1 MGSSFLEGVKTKI
14 SRLLPKGSAVHS
26 VFLLAGGTT
35 IAQALGILTMP
46 IFSRIYSPGDFGVL
60 ALFTSITSILVEL
73 SGLRYYLAI
82 PLPKKNAFARSLV
95 VLSFFI
101 QCVFIA
107 LLSVFLLFAKDWILP
122 LISAELL
129 EPYWFLI
136 PLGVGG
142 MGFYTMLTQWAVR
155 EKEFSLIAK
164 TRLTQSLSGI
174 VTKLV
179 LGLLGIKPLGLIL
192 GTIASQA
199 GGVTS
204 LAKRLLGKN
213 GIPEVDRT
221 QIKRV
226 AIRYRKFPIY
236 STWGGLLNTLGRQI
250 TPIMLVALYS
260 PEIAGFFAFGMQ
272 ILQLPATFI
281 GQAIGQ
287 VFVQKASVAKYEGNL
302 AEVSLKTFKALL
314 RIGTFPILCL
324 GLLAPDLFSFFFGEQ
339 WRMAG
344 EFSRYLAPWV
354 VLAFVY
360 SPLSLL
366 FPILDRQDIGLAF
379 EIFFVSSRISVI
391 WIGSIFG
398 RPDYSIIGFGS
409 VSALFLLTGMVWL
422 LYKAGNPSRGVF
434 MTVFRETSFAL
445 AFLFPSVLSM
455 LFSDSIL
462 IFVPVA
468 LVSGLA
474 FLVVSFKEIR
484 KIRRG
489 L

>member
-1 MGSSFLEGVKTKI
+1 MWSSFLEGVKTKI

-82 PLPKKNAFARSLV
+82 PLPKKTAFARSLV

-101 QCVFIA
+101 QCFFIA

-129 EPYWFLI
+129 KPYWFLI

-142 MGFYTMLTQWAVR
+142 MGFYLMLTQWAVR

-192 GTIASQA
+192 GAIASQA

-204 LAKRLLGKN
+204 LAKRLIGKN
-213 GIPEVDRT
+213 GIPEVERT

-236 STWGGLLNTLGRQI
+236 STWGGLLNTLGLQI

-354 VLAFVY
+354 WLDFVH

-366 FPILDRQDIGLAF
+366 FHVLGRQRTYL
-379 EIFFVSSRISVI
+379 IFHAVSLPVYAISI
-391 WIGSIFG
+391 WLGAM
-398 RPDYSIIGFGS
+398 FGS
-409 VSALFLLTGMVWL
+409 SLLSVAFLSVSGCVFLLTVIYFL
-422 LYKAGNPSRGVF
+422 TIKSQNTIKNAG
-434 MTVFRETSFAL
+434 TVFLREFIL
-445 AFLFPSVLSM
+445 SVLSLASIFLAY
-455 LFSDSIL
+455 LFSLNLLLKATALLFGL
-462 IFVPVA
+462 IFY
-468 LVSGLA
+468 
-474 FLVVSFKEIR
+474 FLKLKVMNN
-484 KIRRG
+484 
-489 L
+489 LL

>member
-1 MGSSFLEGVKTKI
+1 MLEGLKTKI

-46 IFSRIYSPGDFGVL
+46 VFSRIYSPGDFGVL

-107 LLSVFLLFAKDWILP
+107 LLSVFLLLAKDWILP
-122 LISAELL
+122 LISADLL

-142 MGFYTMLTQWAVR
+142 MGFYLMLTQWAVR

-179 LGLLGIKPLGLIL
+179 LGLMGVKPLGLIL
-192 GTIASQA
+192 GAIASQA

-204 LAKRLLGKN
+204 LAKRLIGKN

-226 AIRYRKFPIY
+226 TIRYRKFPIY
-236 STWGGLLNTLGRQI
+236 DTWGGVLNTLGRQI
-250 TPIMLVALYS
+250 IPILLVALYS

-287 VFVQKASVAKYEGNL
+287 VFVQKASVAKYDGNL

-344 EFSRYLAPWV
+344 EFSRYLAPW
-354 VLAFVY
+354 LLLDFIH

-366 FPILDRQDIGLAF
+366 FHVLGRQRTYLIFHAVSLPIYAISIWLGAIFESSLASIVF
-379 EIFFVSSRISVI
+379 LSV
-391 WIGSIFG
+391 
-398 RPDYSIIGFGS
+398 FGS
-409 VSALFLLTGMVWL
+409 VFLMVLILYLMLESQNDIKNIGRIFCRELALSILGLFLLFFSYFL
-422 LYKAGNPSRGVF
+422 DLSFYSKLISFVF
-434 MTVFRETSFAL
+434 GS
-445 AFLFPSVLSM
+445 AFYLFM
-455 LFSDSIL
+455 
-462 IFVPVA
+462 
-468 LVSGLA
+468 
-474 FLVVSFKEIR
+474 R
-484 KIRRG
+484 
-489 L
+489 

>member
-14 SRLLPKGSAVHS
+14 FRLLPKGSAVHS

-35 IAQALGILTMP
+35 IAQVLGILTMP

-60 ALFTSITSILVEL
+60 ALFTSITYILVEL

-129 EPYWFLI
+129 KPYWFLI

-142 MGFYTMLTQWAVR
+142 MGFYLMLTQWAVR

-179 LGLLGIKPLGLIL
+179 LGLLGVKPLGLIL
-192 GTIASQA
+192 GAIASQA

-213 GIPEVDRT
+213 GIPEVDKT

-226 AIRYRKFPIY
+226 VIRYRKFPIY

-260 PEIAGFFAFGMQ
+260 PEIAGFFAFGMRL
-272 ILQLPATFI
+272 LQLPATFI

-302 AEVSLKTFKALL
+302 AELSLKTFKVLL
-314 RIGTFPILCL
+314 RVGTFPILCL

-344 EFSRYLAPWV
+344 VFSMCLTPWLFLSFV
-354 VLAFVY
+354 HSPISVLFSV
-360 SPLSLL
+360 
-366 FPILDRQDIGLAF
+366 LDRQDVYMLF
-379 EIFFVSSRISVI
+379 HFIFLVAGVSGIYAGFLL
-391 WIGSIFG
+391 GSEL
-398 RPDYSIIGFGS
+398 YSLLFFSLGGSCITLIILLWL
-409 VSALFLLTGMVWL
+409 VSAS
-422 LYKAGNPSRGVF
+422 GNSL
-434 MTVFRETSFAL
+434 S
-445 AFLFPSVLSM
+445 SSCKVLC
-455 LFSDSIL
+455 
-462 IFVPVA
+462 
-468 LVSGLA
+468 G
-474 FLVVSFKEIR
+474 EIG
-484 KIRRG
+484 RG
-489 L
+489 LLLSLPVFVLKKIML